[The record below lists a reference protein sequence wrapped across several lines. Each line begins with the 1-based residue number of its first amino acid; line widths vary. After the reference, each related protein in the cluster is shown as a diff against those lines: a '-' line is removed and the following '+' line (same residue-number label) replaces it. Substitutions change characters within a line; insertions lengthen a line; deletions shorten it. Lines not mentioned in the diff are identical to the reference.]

1 MFSYF
6 YTVLNPSYQRIVVLS
21 NVNFS
26 KFIYTIFYIK
36 KFTMKLFTKYIYP
49 RLMLDMITFYPP
61 LMVIGWYAAGKI
73 FDLNI
78 LVGVIANYLFLVIA
92 FVYNDIKDREDDAG
106 LKYQRLSFTEHVK
119 SNLGLFKT
127 NVGYKRFV
135 NPFSNSDNQN
145 RILTGYS
152 FLIFI
157 GILSI
162 LLSFFAGGIW
172 TSLQAASMILVGVLY
187 SGGGLRLKS
196 VPIVDLISHSYILAG
211 GQVLYFLTFE
221 SANLGLFS
229 LLTFFGVTIYSIGG
243 DLENEY
249 RDFVEDR
256 NAGITNTSSI
266 MGEQLTYR
274 SSQIIRSIGIL
285 LVLIAIVIRLFTIQF

>member
-1 MFSYF
+1 
-6 YTVLNPSYQRIVVLS
+6 
-21 NVNFS
+21 
-26 KFIYTIFYIK
+26 
-36 KFTMKLFTKYIYP
+36 
-49 RLMLDMITFYPP
+49 MLDMITFYPP